1 MAGKCKLT
9 LTIVC
14 LALLLMTGCSSS
26 SDTGNQKA
34 TEPAD
39 PHAGHDHSSLGP
51 HGGHILELGNEDYHA
66 EWRFDNNSGKVTIYL
81 LDAAVKKAVTT
92 TATSISV
99 QVTEGDNVRDYE
111 LPAINQSE
119 DDPPTTSEFESDD
132 SSAELGVF
140 LKGVGHGIDATLKVT
155 IGDKEY
161 TGAFGHLPH

>member
-1 MAGKCKLT
+1 MAGKYRLIQ
-9 LTIVC
+9 TIVC
-14 LALLLMTGCSSS
+14 LAAFVMVGCN
-26 SDTGNQKA
+26 SDSETDNQKPA
-34 TEPAD
+34 EPAD

-66 EWRFDNNSGKVTIYL
+66 EWRFDNDSGKVTIYL
-81 LDAAVKKAVTT
+81 LDSAVKKAVTT

-99 QVTEGDNVRDYE
+99 QVKHGDNVSDYE

-119 DDPPTTSEFESDD
+119 DDPPTTSEFELVDTVML
-132 SSAELGVF
+132 EL
-140 LKGVGHGIDATLKVT
+140 LKGVGHGIDASLKVV

>member
-1 MAGKCKLT
+1 MVGCNSGSE
-9 LTIVC
+9 
-14 LALLLMTGCSSS
+14 TGNE
-26 SDTGNQKA
+26 TGNQK
-34 TEPAD
+34 PAD

-66 EWRFDNNSGKVTIYL
+66 EWRFDNDSGKVTIYL
-81 LDAAVKKAVTT
+81 LDSAVKKAVTT

-99 QVTEGDNVRDYE
+99 QVKHGDNVSDYE

-119 DDPPTTSEFESDD
+119 DDPPTTSEFELVDTVML
-132 SSAELGVF
+132 EL
-140 LKGVGHGIDATLKVT
+140 LKGVGHGIDASLKVV

>member
-1 MAGKCKLT
+1 MAGKYRLIQ
-9 LTIVC
+9 TIVC
-14 LALLLMTGCSSS
+14 LAAFVMVGCNSGSE
-26 SDTGNQKA
+26 TGNQKPA
-34 TEPAD
+34 EPAD

-66 EWRFDNNSGKVTIYL
+66 EWRFDNDSGKVTIYL
-81 LDAAVKKAVTT
+81 LDSAVKKAVTT

-99 QVTEGDNVRDYE
+99 QVKHGDNVSDYE

-119 DDPPTTSEFESDD
+119 DDPPTTSEFELVDTVML
-132 SSAELGVF
+132 EL
-140 LKGVGHGIDATLKVT
+140 LKGVGHGIDASLKVV

>member
-1 MAGKCKLT
+1 MAGKYRLIQ
-9 LTIVC
+9 TIVC
-14 LALLLMTGCSSS
+14 LAALVMVGCNSSS
-26 SDTGNQKA
+26 ETGDHKPA
-34 TEPAD
+34 EPAD

-66 EWRFDNNSGKVTIYL
+66 EWRFDNDSGKVTIYL
-81 LDAAVKKAVTT
+81 LDSAVKKAVTT

-99 QVTEGDNVRDYE
+99 QVTHGDNVSDYE

-119 DDPPTTSEFESDD
+119 DDPPTTSEFELVDTVML
-132 SSAELGVF
+132 EL
-140 LKGVGHGIDATLKVT
+140 LKGVGHGIDASLKVV